1 MIKKNTKEI
10 EIDEPI
16 VEEETTKLQS
26 KMVIGSF
33 EDRKP
38 SALEFEAWL
47 VALNVELC
55 GDSTC
60 FNHFKGYRFYI
71 LEVDSKV
78 T

>member
-1 MIKKNTKEI
+1 
-10 EIDEPI
+10 
-16 VEEETTKLQS
+16 
-26 KMVIGSF
+26 MVIGSF
-33 EDRKP
+33 VDRKP

-55 GDSTC
+55 GDSAC
-60 FNHFKGYRFYI
+60 FNHFEGYRLYI